1 VTDHP
6 SPRARRLSPPSWL
19 DARLV
24 LGLLLVLVS
33 VVVGARVLS
42 SADRSQ
48 LVWAA
53 AGDLAVGSQLSEG
66 DLTAVRVR
74 LFDSGPAYL
83 RAEGAAPAGYVL
95 RRAVGAGE
103 LLPQDALAR
112 PGADVDVRL
121 VTVPVEAG
129 HYPPTLQADQRVDLW
144 VTPRTQDAPQDAPP
158 QDSPPQDAP
167 APAVAPGPAALRLE
181 GAQQVLS
188 QATVVTGPPAQDVPG
203 SGGTVPVVL
212 LVSPGDVPKVV
223 SALGLGR
230 LDVVRVPR
238 QSEAQGELVAPVEA
252 G

>member
-1 VTDHP
+1 MTDHP
-6 SPRARRLSPPSWL
+6 SPRARRLSSPSWL

-144 VTPRTQDAPQDAPP
+144 VTPRAQDAPP
-158 QDSPPQDAP
+158 PDSPPQDAP
-167 APAVAPGPAALRLE
+167 APAAPPGPAALRLE

-212 LVSPGDVPKVV
+212 LVPPGDVPKVV

-238 QSEAQGELVAPVEA
+238 QSEAQGELVAPLEA